1 MIFNQNNIFHNLN
14 LLDNTNNKP
23 NTQHHQ
29 TSENINGQIDLL
41 LFLLKSNERFPTF
54 LNFGWRNHTL
64 YIIPCS
70 CTSWSTVNHSNSH
83 HSIKKSGLISWNVY
97 LKYISIVIGE
107 INQSFW
113 RIWFWCWKY
122 SFEEENLRSD
132 FV

>member
-54 LNFGWRNHTL
+54 LNFG
-64 YIIPCS
+64 
-70 CTSWSTVNHSNSH
+70 
-83 HSIKKSGLISWNVY
+83 
-97 LKYISIVIGE
+97 
-107 INQSFW
+107 
-113 RIWFWCWKY
+113 
-122 SFEEENLRSD
+122 
-132 FV
+132 